1 MDWRIMSKLLI
12 ADTPFLRQGCRT
24 AGIVYHF
31 SMDSARR
38 FAPGNK
44 VGKILKMILQK
55 HGQCGILNAPK
66 GMILP
71 KVTPKKVPPW
81 EMVPLLGGLFA
92 WDVLTARNRAGQA
105 TCRHSSY
112 LRLLRPTQ
120 QYQWYCPSGEH
131 LLSPLRVKSGR
142 DSIP

>member
-1 MDWRIMSKLLI
+1 MSKLLI

-71 KVTPKKVPPW
+71 KVTPEKSPQERDCASLK
-81 EMVPLLGGLFA
+81 GGLFA
-92 WDVLTARNRAGQA
+92 WGVLTARNRAGQA
-105 TCRHSSY
+105 TCRHSS
-112 LRLLRPTQ
+112 
-120 QYQWYCPSGEH
+120 
-131 LLSPLRVKSGR
+131 
-142 DSIP
+142 